1 MFKKIFNLYIE
12 SEKKKIQNL
21 PKLLAVAA
29 PIWIALHLW
38 ERKLD
43 KELAEMEPYIP
54 ETED

>member
-1 MFKKIFNLYIE
+1 MFKNLFNRYIE

-43 KELAEMEPYIP
+43 KELAEMEIP
-54 ETED
+54 QEEI